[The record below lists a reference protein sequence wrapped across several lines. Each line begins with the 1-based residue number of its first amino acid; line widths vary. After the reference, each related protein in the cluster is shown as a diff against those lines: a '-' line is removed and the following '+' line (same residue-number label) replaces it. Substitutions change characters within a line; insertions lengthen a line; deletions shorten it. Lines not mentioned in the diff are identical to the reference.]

1 MGVGN
6 LIELV
11 HLFYRANLFTLLVAS
26 SSVCIDAGICLV
38 LFLLEIVCIFCV
50 LVFCALQK
58 WEMFHLS

>member
-11 HLFYRANLFTLLVAS
+11 HLFYRVNVFTLLVAS

-38 LFLLEIVCIFCV
+38 PFLLEIVCIFCV
-50 LVFCALQK
+50 
-58 WEMFHLS
+58 